1 MTANRF
7 DHFAKDLLEAV
18 LEHAG
23 SVTVEREVPP
33 TAAQKIDVWFVPDAA
48 RADGRKPLGLLG
60 RMVESPSLIEPFHH
74 TPIVDDVRECVR
86 KALNWNHQLARKPEP
101 LEEPVL
107 WVLSAGR
114 PESALRQFAMKPLD
128 AFPRGVYV
136 GPPALR
142 MRLVVLSELPPER
155 DTLLVR
161 LMGAGAVWD
170 QAMTEL
176 RALPEDA
183 YERRHALPA
192 IDRWYHLTDDNSE
205 NEDKMRNAEQ
215 AYEEMKARF
224 RQEGRREG
232 ESVGRRFELQRLF
245 ARRLGRTLSATE
257 EAVLLRR
264 FDDLGPDRLGDLVL
278 ELDGPALAAWLAEP
292 GAT

>member
-192 IDRWYHLTDDNSE
+192 IEIVDSAAGTTIKLDAQSRSLSIDTKQDISI
-205 NEDKMRNAEQ
+205 
-215 AYEEMKARF
+215 KATGNVNL
-224 RQEGRREG
+224 E
-232 ESVGRRFELQRLF
+232 
-245 ARRLGRTLSATE
+245 ATGI
-257 EAVLLRR
+257 VSIKGSMVKLN
-264 FDDLGPDRLGDLVL
+264 
-278 ELDGPALAAWLAEP
+278 
-292 GAT
+292 